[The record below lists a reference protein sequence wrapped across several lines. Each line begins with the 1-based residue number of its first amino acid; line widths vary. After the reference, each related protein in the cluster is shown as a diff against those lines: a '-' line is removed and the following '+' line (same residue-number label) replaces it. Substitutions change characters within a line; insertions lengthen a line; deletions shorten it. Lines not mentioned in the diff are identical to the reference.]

1 MKKVLWLAFAIIHLY
16 TVQAQ
21 ETISFMEFNVWQEG
35 TSVPNGLSKIK
46 DVIIEVNPDIIG
58 FTEVRNYNNED
69 WTTKIVTALSAT
81 GYKYYGNFAGGD
93 VSLISKYPILS
104 SSTIYDGEGSV
115 VRFDIDV
122 KGHPIIVAVAHLDYT
137 HYACYLPRGYNG
149 GTPDWK
155 MIDNGDGK
163 PKPVM
168 DVQQIL
174 SYNLNSERDEQIA
187 AFLSAIENE
196 TKPIILMGDFN
207 EPSYADWT
215 ENNAEAFDHHG
226 LVIPWQNLL
235 ALHHNG
241 FIDTYRDYYPNEV
254 TNPGITWPSFVDDKN
269 STSWTPLADERDR
282 IDYILYKGEGIET
295 KYVSLVGPKSSYVY
309 NQIDS
314 SYTSEEKYLAEKLPW
329 PSDHK
334 AIYTKLEFIQNNR
347 H

>member
-46 DVIIEVNPDIIG
+46 EVIIEVNPDIIG

-69 WTTKIVTALSAT
+69 WTTKIVTALSAA
-81 GYKYYGNFAGGD
+81 GYEYYGNYAGGD
-93 VSLISKYPILS
+93 VSLISKYPIIS

-122 KGHPIIVAVAHLDYT
+122 KGQAIIVAVAHLDYT

-155 MIDNGDGK
+155 MIDDGEGK

-168 DVQQIL
+168 DIQQIL
-174 SYNLNSERDEQIA
+174 SYSLNSERDEQIA
-187 AFLSAIENE
+187 TFLSAVEDE
-196 TKPIILMGDFN
+196 LKPIILMGDFN

-215 ENNAEAFDHHG
+215 ENNSKMFDHQG
-226 LVIPWQNLL
+226 LVIPWHNLL
-235 ALHHNG
+235 ALHNSG
-241 FIDTYRDYYPNEV
+241 FIDTYREFFPDE
-254 TNPGITWPSFVDDKN
+254 TKNPGITWPSFVDEKG
-269 STSWTPLADERDR
+269 SSSWTPLADERDR
-282 IDYILYKGEGIET
+282 IDYILYKGEGIQT

-314 SYTSEEKYLAEKLPW
+314 SYTAEENFLAEKLPW

-334 AIYTKLEFIQNNR
+334 AVFSVLEFSEINK
-347 H
+347 